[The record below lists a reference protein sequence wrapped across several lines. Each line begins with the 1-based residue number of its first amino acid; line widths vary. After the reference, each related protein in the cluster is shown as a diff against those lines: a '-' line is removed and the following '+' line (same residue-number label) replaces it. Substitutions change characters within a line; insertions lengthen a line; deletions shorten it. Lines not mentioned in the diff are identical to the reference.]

1 MADVK
6 RILSIDGGGIKGV
19 LPASFLATIEDAT
32 GKSVV
37 DHFDLIAGTSTG
49 GIIAIGL
56 GLGMTAA
63 EVLRFYEKEGPA
75 IFSQTDVADASL
87 VGKLRNLCRRKARSL
102 RRVGAS
108 KYDPAA
114 LKAALERAFGN
125 QKLGDS
131 KTRLLVP
138 AFDRQRRDIHVFKT
152 SHHERF
158 RLDWKERA
166 VDVALATA
174 AAPTYLPGHR
184 LDNGISLIDG
194 GVWANNPVGLAAVEA
209 IGVLGWPSSSV
220 YALSIGCT
228 DAPITIPEGTGLAGL
243 TLKIADVF
251 FIGQSSGALGTAKL
265 LLGDH
270 EGDKRLFRVQHVASP
285 GEFSLDAVAQIPV
298 LKGIGAALARQWL
311 SEIDRAF
318 ISAGKREIF
327 SPVHYVF

>member
-1 MADVK
+1 MVDVK

-19 LPASFLATIEDAT
+19 LPAAFLATIEEAT

-37 DHFDLIAGTSTG
+37 DHFDLISGTSTG

-56 GLGMTAA
+56 GLGMSAT
-63 EVLRFYEKEGPA
+63 EVLSFYEEEGPA
-75 IFSQTDVADASL
+75 IFSQTDVADVSL
-87 VGKLRNLCRRKARSL
+87 VGRLRRFCSGKARSV
-102 RRVGAS
+102 RRVAVS
-108 KYDPAA
+108 KYDPSA

-125 QKLGDS
+125 RKLGDS

-184 LDNGISLIDG
+184 LENGISLIDG
-194 GVWANNPVGLAAVEA
+194 GVWANNPLGLAAVEA
-209 IGVLGWPSSSV
+209 VGVLGWPGSSV
-220 YALSIGCT
+220 YALSLGCT
-228 DAPITIPEGTGLAGL
+228 DAPITIPEGAGLAGL
-243 TLKIADVF
+243 ALKMADVF

-270 EGDKRLFRVQHVASP
+270 DDRQRLYRVQHVARP
-285 GEFSLDAVAQIPV
+285 GEFSLDAVTQIPA
-298 LKGIGAALARQWL
+298 LKGLGAALARQWL
-311 SEIDRAF
+311 PEIDKAF
-318 ISAGKREIF
+318 FAKGKRTSFCPIH
-327 SPVHYVF
+327 SS

>member
-19 LPASFLATIEDAT
+19 LPAAFLATIEEAT

-63 EVLRFYEKEGPA
+63 DVLRFYEEEGPA
-75 IFSQTDVADASL
+75 IFSQADVVDVSL
-87 VGKLRNLCRRKARSL
+87 IGKLRSFCRTKALSL

-114 LKAALERAFGN
+114 LKGALERAFGDR
-125 QKLGDS
+125 KLGDS
-131 KTRLLVP
+131 KTRLLIP
-138 AFDRQRRDIHVFKT
+138 AFDRQRRDVHVFKT

-194 GVWANNPVGLAAVEA
+194 GVWANNPLGLAAVEA
-209 IGVLGWPSSSV
+209 VGVLGWPGSCV

-228 DAPITIPEGTGLAGL
+228 DAPVTIPEGAGLAGL
-243 TLKIADVF
+243 ALKIADVF

-270 EGDKRLFRVQHVASP
+270 DGDKRLFRVQHIASP
-285 GEFSLDAVAQIPV
+285 GEFSLDAVAQIPA
-298 LKGIGAALARQWL
+298 LKGIGAALARQWI

-318 ISAGKREIF
+318 FAAGRREIF
-327 SPVHYVF
+327 SPAHSI